1 MVKGISRQV
10 VVVRSLDTK
19 LFEQAIFLIRDGA
32 MPRQGITEE
41 DILREA
47 TEAADACLSGGHTG
61 ETRPLS
67 FLRRAL
73 WTSIGAV
80 ITGSVWLLT
89 ALL

>member
-32 MPRQGITEE
+32 MPKHGITEE

-47 TEAADACLSGGHTG
+47 NVAADTYLNAELAREPH
-61 ETRPLS
+61 RFS
-67 FLRRAL
+67 FWGRAL
-73 WTSIGAV
+73 WTGIGAAL
-80 ITGSVWLLT
+80 TGTAWLLT
-89 ALL
+89 LLL